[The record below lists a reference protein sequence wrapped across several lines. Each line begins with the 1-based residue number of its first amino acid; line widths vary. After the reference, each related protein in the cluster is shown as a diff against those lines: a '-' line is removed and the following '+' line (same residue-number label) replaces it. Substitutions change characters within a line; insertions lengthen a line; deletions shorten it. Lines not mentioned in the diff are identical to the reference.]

1 MKSDNSKRMTHRRIG
16 SYYNKLSKSLTD
28 SFYQKIIE
36 LENEVQL
43 SIHPSMDTIKELG
56 SLYKKAIEAFS
67 GVSTEKVQ
75 FYTNK
80 LTKLLVAANK
90 ITKKQSKK
98 PTKWSQYMESHKK
111 NTNKFMLFLQ
121 VETSKKDAN
130 DIVDNKEKNFSEG
143 YKEIKND
150 LEEQKKRF
158 QEMKKKK
165 KVMNLSKINSIN
177 NNKNTN
183 EGRLSN
189 VNEIHTNS
197 NSIIDKL
204 KGRNDIVD
212 SSLNDF
218 MKKFHYIYLH
228 SKIFE
233 APIEKLNEILEKV
246 FLHKIDK
253 YYYYQDQI
261 KQFQLMLDDNDENDN
276 NEHDEEIDVYVK
288 SLKNERKT
296 YYIVLENLIK
306 DTNNK
311 IKKICEEAQINEDKN
326 AKKYLDELM
335 SNISKIFI

>member
-1 MKSDNSKRMTHRRIG
+1 MKNDNPRRMTHRRVG

-28 SFYQKIIE
+28 GFYQKIIE

-43 SIHPSMDTIKELG
+43 SLHPSMDTIKELG
-56 SLYKKAIEAFS
+56 TLYKKAIEAFS
-67 GVSTEKVQ
+67 GVSSLKVQ

-80 LTKLLVAANK
+80 LTQLLVAANK

-121 VETSKKDAN
+121 IETSKKDAN
-130 DIVDNKEKNFSEG
+130 DILDNKEKNFSDG
-143 YKEIKND
+143 YKEIQND
-150 LEEQKKRF
+150 LDEQTKKF
-158 QEMKKKK
+158 MELKKKK
-165 KVMNLSKINSIN
+165 KIMNLSKLNS
-177 NNKNTN
+177 NKNKSMT

-189 VNEIHTNS
+189 INEININTNP
-197 NSIIDKL
+197 IIDKL
-204 KGRNDIVD
+204 RGRNDIVD
-212 SSLNDF
+212 ASLNDF

-233 APIEKLNEILEKV
+233 APIEKLNAILEKV

-261 KQFQLMLDDNDENDN
+261 KQFELMLGDNDENDN
-276 NEHDEEIDVYVK
+276 NEHDEEIDVYLK

-296 YYIVLENLIK
+296 YYIVLESLIK

-311 IKKICEEAQINEDKN
+311 IKKICEETQINEDKN

-335 SNISKIFI
+335 GNISKIFI